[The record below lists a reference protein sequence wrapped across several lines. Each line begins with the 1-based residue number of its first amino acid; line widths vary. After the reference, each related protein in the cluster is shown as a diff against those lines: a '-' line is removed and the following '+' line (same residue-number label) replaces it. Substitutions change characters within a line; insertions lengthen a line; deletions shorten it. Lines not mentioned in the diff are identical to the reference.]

1 MVRLLTGWGYYLAGP
16 AIDLVSEMTDEPV
29 MDPTAPVC
37 IASPVTSEE
46 LAKYFH
52 QNYEQLAPHFGYK
65 TREASAVPWEDV
77 PEMNKN
83 LMVTVCHRILEH
95 FFPEHIVVHHGR

>member
-1 MVRLLTGWGYYLAGP
+1 MARIYVGGALAVAGYSPGLAG
-16 AIDLVSEMTDEPV
+16 EMTDEPV

-37 IASPVTSEE
+37 TASPVTSEE

-77 PEMNKN
+77 PEKNKN
-83 LMVTVCHRILEH
+83 LMVMVCHRILEH
-95 FFPEHIVVHHGR
+95 FFPEHVVR